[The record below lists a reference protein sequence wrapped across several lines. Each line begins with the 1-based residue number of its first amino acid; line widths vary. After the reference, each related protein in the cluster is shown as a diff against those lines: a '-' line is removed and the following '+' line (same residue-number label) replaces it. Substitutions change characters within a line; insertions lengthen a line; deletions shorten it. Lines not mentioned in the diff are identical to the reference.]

1 MAPNTWTA
9 RDYKHVCCTTRSKEH
24 KKRHTQQNKHPT
36 GYKKEILIHW
46 ISLKIDEQTR
56 SNSGFKISTCC
67 DNLVPP

>member
-1 MAPNTWTA
+1 MTPNTWAA

-46 ISLKIDEQTR
+46 ISLKIDER
-56 SNSGFKISTCC
+56 SGFQDRKS
-67 DNLVPP
+67 VV